1 MMFLVYSNFTPLI
14 RPLRSPLP
22 LFRDQFQI
30 SSDFHQNRHTCSLC
44 RQDYETGRHFGV
56 PLSRDRSER
65 MFVAKTFRSRS
76 QPSLGLRSRNFPHSF
91 RGVRRCARF
100 AKFSTASSGSS
111 VRSPPLF
118 RVLWSTT
125 RKRPE
130 LRSRNSMCMLG
141 EVVRCSWCTLI
152 SPLL

>member
-1 MMFLVYSNFTPLI
+1 MFLVHSNFTPLI

-44 RQDYETGRHFGV
+44 RQDYETGRRFGV

-65 MFVAKTFRSRS
+65 MFVAKGFRSRS
-76 QPSLGLRSRNFPHSF
+76 QPSLGLRSRNFPRTF

-100 AKFSTASSGSS
+100 AKFSTALSGSS

-118 RVLWSTT
+118 RELWCTP
-125 RKRPE
+125 RKRLE
-130 LRSRNSMCMLG
+130 VCSLNSVCMLR
-141 EVVRCSWCTLI
+141 EVIRCSWCTQI